1 MRISFIPNYKASGV
15 KEAVEKM
22 RGVLTGLGAEVLMPP
37 EGSVFPANA
46 TDELLL
52 AGDVAVTFGG
62 DGTIIHT
69 AKRAACLNRP
79 VLGIN
84 CGRLGFMAGLEAD
97 ELDQLPALIEGR
109 YSIEERMMLR
119 IQIESEDG
127 IRDLYA
133 LNDAVVQ
140 RGALS
145 RMVELDVTSGREH
158 VDTYHADGA
167 IIASP
172 TGSTAYSLSAGGP
185 IIDPA
190 LNCIL
195 LTPICSHSLRARSYI
210 FNTDA
215 SIYLQAKNA
224 DEEEAYLTVDGE
236 QGRRIYA
243 QNVIR
248 ITRADLSARLIK
260 IKEMPFY
267 HVLNQKLNCR
277 R

>member
-1 MRISFIPNYKASGV
+1 MRISLIPNNKAAGV
-15 KEAVEKM
+15 KEAVEKV
-22 RGVLTGLGAEVLMPP
+22 RKVLNDLGAEVLMPP
-37 EGSVFPANA
+37 EGSSFPANA

-69 AKRAACLNRP
+69 AKRAACLNRA

-84 CGRLGFMAGLEAD
+84 CGRLGFMAGLESD
-97 ELDQLPALIEGR
+97 ELDQLSALIKGQ
-109 YSIEERMMLR
+109 YSIEQRMMLK
-119 IQIESEDG
+119 IHIESADG
-127 IRDLYA
+127 VKELYA

-145 RMVELDVTSGREH
+145 RMVELDVTSGHEH
-158 VDTYHADGA
+158 VDTYHADGVVV
-167 IIASP
+167 ASP

-210 FNTDA
+210 FNADA

-236 QGRRIYA
+236 DGLRFYSKDR
-243 QNVIR
+243 IR
-248 ITRADLSARLIK
+248 ITRAELSAHLIK